1 MKNFVVITNA
11 KQASNVLSIMSKEV
25 RKDNNILKRL
35 KTMRLLLENCILPE
49 VRLHDIMQDSKDLE
63 LKTAFRERPSSLE
76 ILKIRSL

>member
-1 MKNFVVITNA
+1 MKNFVIITNA
-11 KQASNVLSIMSKEV
+11 KQTSNVLSIMSKEV

-35 KTMRLLLENCILPE
+35 KTRRLLLENCILPE

>member
-1 MKNFVVITNA
+1 MKNFVIITNA

-25 RKDNNILKRL
+25 RKGK
-35 KTMRLLLENCILPE
+35 KNCILPE

-63 LKTAFRERPSSLE
+63 LKTAFTESPSLLE